1 VAEDAHRNRVRF
13 GGNDGLHFEPR
24 DEILAP
30 PYLRIFR
37 YRDAWHGLA
46 MPGSLWRSDDGLTA
60 FEPGPVLF
68 EPNMRHAAL
77 WLRGETLWAFW
88 TRVGD
93 APERILL
100 STIDLR
106 ADWSEW
112 KESEPTEV
120 LRPQRDYEG
129 ANEPL
134 SPSLRSSVDHC
145 VNQLRDPAIFIE
157 DDNVYLVYAVAGE
170 SGLAIAR
177 VQDRPLSNRAASLRT
192 A

>member
-1 VAEDAHRNRVRF
+1 MHTETASGSVATTDFPSNPEITPS
-13 GGNDGLHFEPR
+13 PR
-24 DEILAP
+24 PIGECSDTATLGTGSPCPEVSGAAATGSPASNLAP
-30 PYLRIFR
+30 SF
-37 YRDAWHGLA
+37 
-46 MPGSLWRSDDGLTA
+46 S
-60 FEPGPVLF
+60 
-68 EPNMRHAAL
+68 EPNMRQTAL
-77 WLRGETLWAFW
+77 WLRGETLWVFW

-120 LRPQRDYEG
+120 LRPQRNYED

-145 VNQLRDPAIFIE
+145 VNQLRAPAIFIE

-177 VQDRPLSNRAASLRT
+177 IQDRPPSDRAASLRT

>member
-1 VAEDAHRNRVRF
+1 
-13 GGNDGLHFEPR
+13 
-24 DEILAP
+24 
-30 PYLRIFR
+30 
-37 YRDAWHGLA
+37 
-46 MPGSLWRSDDGLTA
+46 
-60 FEPGPVLF
+60 
-68 EPNMRHAAL
+68 MRPAAL
-77 WLRGETLWAFW
+77 WLRGETLWVFW

-106 ADWSEW
+106 ADGSEW

-120 LRPQRDYEG
+120 LRPQRDDEG
-129 ANEPL
+129 ANKPL

-157 DDNVYLVYAVAGE
+157 DDDVYLVYAVAGE

-177 VQDRPLSNRAASLRT
+177 VQDRQSSNRAASLCT
-192 A
+192 T